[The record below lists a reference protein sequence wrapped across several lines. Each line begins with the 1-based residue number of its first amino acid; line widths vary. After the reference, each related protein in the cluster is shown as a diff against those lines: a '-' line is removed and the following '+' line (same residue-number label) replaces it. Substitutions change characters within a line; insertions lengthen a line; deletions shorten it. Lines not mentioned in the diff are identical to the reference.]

1 MKHIIALGLTAIVSA
16 VLGAAAV
23 QGLHAQAKPPAFIIV
38 ENTITNPDAYAKEY
52 LPLIQKA
59 VQAFGGKYL
68 ARGGKILPYN
78 GTPPKEGVVIT
89 QFESLDK
96 AQAYINSQAVKDA
109 IAIGSKYATLRA
121 YVVEGLS
128 P

>member
-1 MKHIIALGLTAIVSA
+1 MKHILAIGVTAILSA

-38 ENTITNPDAYAKEY
+38 ENTVTNPDAYAKEY
-52 LPLIQKA
+52 VPLIQNA
-59 VQAFGGKYL
+59 NQAFGGKYL
-68 ARGGKILPYN
+68 ARGGKILPYV
-78 GTPPKEGVVIT
+78 GTPPKEGIVIT

-96 AQAYINSQAVKDA
+96 AQAYINSQAVKEA
-109 IAIGSKYATLRA
+109 VAIGSKYATLRA
-121 YVVEGLS
+121 FAVEGLS